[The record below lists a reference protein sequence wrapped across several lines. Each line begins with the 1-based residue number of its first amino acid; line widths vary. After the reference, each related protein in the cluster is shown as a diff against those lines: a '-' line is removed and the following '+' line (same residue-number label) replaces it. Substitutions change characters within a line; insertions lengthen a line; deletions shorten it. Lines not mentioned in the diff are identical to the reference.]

1 MAMTN
6 EEIIFGEKMTRGITE
21 TIHTFEKWKS
31 LGYKVKKGEKSEIKF
46 PIWKYG
52 KGKSEEPEED
62 ADGNET
68 KKKKGGYCFMKM
80 SAFFKESQVE
90 PMKVKG

>member
-6 EEIIFGEKMTRGITE
+6 AEIIFNEKLMRGITE
-21 TIHTFEKWKS
+21 EIHTFERWKS
-31 LGYKVKKGEKSEIKF
+31 MGYSVKKGEKSEIKF

-52 KGKSEEPEED
+52 KGKSEESVED
-62 ADGNET
+62 DGDGE
-68 KKKKGGYCFMKM
+68 KKKGGYCFMKM